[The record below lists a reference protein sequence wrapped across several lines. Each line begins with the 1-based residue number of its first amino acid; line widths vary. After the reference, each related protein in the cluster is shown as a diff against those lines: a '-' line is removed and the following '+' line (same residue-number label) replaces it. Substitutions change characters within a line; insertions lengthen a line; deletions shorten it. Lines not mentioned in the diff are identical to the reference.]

1 MSRLRKELSLVTAIF
16 YGVGIILGA
25 GIYVLIGQGAGV
37 AGNGLWLSFVVAAL
51 IASFTGMSYAELA
64 GMFPKTA
71 AEYVYTKK
79 AFGKEWLAFV
89 VQWIMIF
96 ALIVSATT
104 VALGFGGYFSYI
116 FGISQLWAAA
126 GLLVLLSLISYTGI
140 KESVRFNIV
149 ATVIEMIGLLIVIVL
164 GAGFIGTID
173 YFAAPAGITS
183 ILAATALLFFAY
195 IGFEEVVNLSEETK
209 NASRVIPKALLIS
222 IAITT
227 VLYILVA
234 ISAVSIMPAEELAK
248 AKAPLTEVVSRV
260 MPEAGFLM
268 SVIALFATSNTVL
281 AILVVASRMLY
292 GLAKNNALPQALATL
307 GKSRTPYVSVFIVM
321 IVSLAF
327 LQFGAIGSVALLT
340 DIGIFA
346 VYLFINA
353 AVIWLR
359 YKEPKAKRTFRSP
372 LSIGK
377 FPVLAGLG
385 IISSLLML
393 LHFEPVL
400 IFYEIL
406 AVIAGFAVYNAF
418 KYAKKFS

>member
-1 MSRLRKELSLVTAIF
+1 MARLKKELSLATAIF

-25 GIYVLIGQGAGV
+25 GIYVLIGQGAGI
-37 AGNGLWLSFVVAAL
+37 AGNALWLSFVVAAL

-79 AFGKEWLAFV
+79 AFGRKWLAFL

-96 ALIVSATT
+96 ALIISATT

-116 FGISQLWAAA
+116 FGVNQLWAAA
-126 GLLVLLSLISYTGI
+126 ALLVILSLISYAGI
-140 KESVRFNIV
+140 RESVRFNIL
-149 ATVIEMIGLLIVIVL
+149 ATVIEMIGLLIVIAL
-164 GAGFIGTID
+164 GAGFIGAVD
-173 YFAAPAGITS
+173 YFAVPAGITS
-183 ILAATALLFFAY
+183 ILTATALLFFAY
-195 IGFEEVVNLSEETK
+195 IGFEEIVNMSEETK
-209 NASRVIPKALLIS
+209 NASKVIPKALLIS
-222 IAITT
+222 IGITT
-227 VLYILVA
+227 LFYILVSL
-234 ISAVSIMPAEELAK
+234 SAVSIMAAEELAK
-248 AKAPLTEVVSRV
+248 AKAPLTEVVSTV
-260 MPEAGFLM
+260 MPQAGPLM

-292 GLAKNNALPQALATL
+292 GLAKNSALPRALATL
-307 GKSRTPYVSVFIVM
+307 GKSRTPYVSVFLVM
-321 IVSLAF
+321 LVSLAF
-327 LQFGAIGSVALLT
+327 LQLGAIDSVALLT

-372 LSIGK
+372 LSIGR

-406 AVIAGFAVYNAF
+406 VVVGGFLVYEGYKHIKRPA
-418 KYAKKFS
+418 